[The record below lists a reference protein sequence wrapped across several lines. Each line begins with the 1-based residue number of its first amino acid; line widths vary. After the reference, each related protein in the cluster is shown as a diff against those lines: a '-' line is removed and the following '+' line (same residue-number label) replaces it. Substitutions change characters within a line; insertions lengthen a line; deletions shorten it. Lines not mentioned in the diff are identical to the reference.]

1 MSRIAAAFT
10 DGKSD
15 IRGMYWPKTVIS
27 GRIFIC
33 FINGRQNR
41 RMKYFHNVYY
51 LHFRFFVLMPPHG
64 EWFLPQVTTLKQ
76 LPSNNR
82 LLGRGTKGPGTMKP
96 QNPLRIKHPCLTPF
110 GSPLPL
116 PSAPIAMMV
125 NNHRC
130 NFWRKLDEQIK
141 QKLHK
146 FVRVQL
152 RHHTCSLLHFE
163 TVQKISIGI
172 SPGMLR
178 ISSFFHL
185 FDMKF
190 PLDYSIIET
199 FVVTDQSHHQRNQLD
214 KKQWYLQNIRS
225 NLDDTLEKL

>member
-64 EWFLPQVTTLKQ
+64 EWFMPRVTTLKQ

-125 NNHRC
+125 NNQM
-130 NFWRKLDEQIK
+130 NKLN
-141 QKLHK
+141 
-146 FVRVQL
+146 RNS
-152 RHHTCSLLHFE
+152 TNSSGCSYDITPVPFY
-163 TVQKISIGI
+163 ISK
-172 SPGMLR
+172 R
-178 ISSFFHL
+178 YKRF
-185 FDMKF
+185 
-190 PLDYSIIET
+190 
-199 FVVTDQSHHQRNQLD
+199 Q
-214 KKQWYLQNIRS
+214 
-225 NLDDTLEKL
+225 